1 LLSVTVCEELDNELS
16 NPHVGGIPVE
26 LRMPKEVDCYVWQAD
41 RMGGRNKT
49 KWHFASLGKPFRQ
62 SGDEI
67 GSLKYVT
74 HSNEMRNDQAHLA
87 FDARSSRPPL
97 RHAPILRPRAY
108 MLSSRIY

>member
-1 LLSVTVCEELDNELS
+1 
-16 NPHVGGIPVE
+16 
-26 LRMPKEVDCYVWQAD
+26 MPKEVDCYVWQAD

-87 FDARSSRPPL
+87 FDACAIKQAIHFTMPG
-97 RHAPILRPRAY
+97 IGG
-108 MLSSRIY
+108 